1 MVSEDTNTKIQWVN
15 LYVWKTNEHANQTE
29 NC

>member
-15 LYVWKTNEHANQTE
+15 LYVWKTN
-29 NC
+29 